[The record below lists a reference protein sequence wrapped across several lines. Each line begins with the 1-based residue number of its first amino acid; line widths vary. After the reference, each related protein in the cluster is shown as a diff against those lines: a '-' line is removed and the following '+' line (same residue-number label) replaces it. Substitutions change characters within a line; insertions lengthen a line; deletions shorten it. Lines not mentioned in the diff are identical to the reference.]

1 MGSLAES
8 LKEPK
13 NEQMQKAFYYFMIIF
28 NSMLF
33 NFTLSANKA
42 TLMSWQVISTCRMFF
57 T

>member
-1 MGSLAES
+1 M
-8 LKEPK
+8 KEQK
-13 NEQMQKAFYYFMIIF
+13 NKQVQEAFEYFMIIF
-28 NSMLF
+28 DFTLL